1 MPNNNDK
8 TATTVKTR
16 SAGKWIAKNKR
27 WAIYFRDNC
36 QCVYCG
42 KGLADG
48 AVLSLDHLVAWSKG
62 NAKGK
67 ANNKHTNLVTC
78 CLTCNS
84 RKSDKSMRAWYKQ
97 LRGEGYSEADIKGIQ
112 KKVARARRGTES
124 RKRAEDTLWTSG
136 LMQKAINFNSING

>member
-1 MPNNNDK
+1 MSNDTK
-8 TATTVKTR
+8 KR

-36 QCVYCG
+36 SCVYCG
-42 KGLADG
+42 KGLSDG
-48 AVLSLDHLVAWSKG
+48 AVLSLDHIEAWSRGNKKG
-62 NAKGK
+62 G

-97 LRGEGYSEADIKGIQ
+97 LRTEGANEDAIKEVK
-112 KKVARARRGTES
+112 KKVAKARRGNES
-124 RKRAEDTLWTSG
+124 RKRAEDTLWKSG

>member
-8 TATTVKTR
+8 TATTIKVR

-27 WAIYFRDNC
+27 WAIYFRDQC
-36 QCVYCG
+36 TCVYCG
-42 KGLADG
+42 KGLSDG
-48 AVLSLDHLVAWSKG
+48 AVLSLDHIEAWSKG
-62 NAKGK
+62 NKKGK
-67 ANNKHTNLVTC
+67 ANNQHTNLVTC

-97 LRGEGYSEADIKGIQ
+97 LRGEGYNEDAIKEVK
-112 KKVARARRGTES
+112 KKVAKARRGNES